1 MRYIFGK
8 GVGYAFKGSGL
19 MTRFQGGN
27 ILVFNGK
34 DTDSLLKPPEE
45 TSLVNVLTLAP

>member
-1 MRYIFGK
+1 MRE
-8 GVGYAFKGSGL
+8 GSGDNEC
-19 MTRFQGGN
+19 RQPGECD
-27 ILVFNGK
+27 NGK